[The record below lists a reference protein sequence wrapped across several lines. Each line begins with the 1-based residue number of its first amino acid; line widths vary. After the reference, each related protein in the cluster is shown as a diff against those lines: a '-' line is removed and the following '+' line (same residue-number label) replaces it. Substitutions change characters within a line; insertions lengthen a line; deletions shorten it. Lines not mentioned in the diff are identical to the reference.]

1 MSVFHY
7 LQLQEVEPE
16 DANSALDY
24 FERDEMNLDDAIDG
38 DALDAS
44 WASIVESSDSDSQV
58 AYTRYYV
65 ELTDQQFDALITRAM
80 DELPQEYI
88 KGLKN
93 VVIVMADEPTEEQR
107 QKMKLG
113 THSLLLGLYEGVPL
127 TQRGSG
133 WSGMLPDK
141 ITLFK
146 NQILAVTHDEESLFE
161 QIKRTLWHEI
171 AHYYGLDHDRI
182 DELESRP
189 QKLLE
194 FLT

>member
-1 MSVFHY
+1 M
-7 LQLQEVEPE
+7 
-16 DANSALDY
+16 
-24 FERDEMNLDDAIDG
+24 
-38 DALDAS
+38 
-44 WASIVESSDSDSQV
+44 
-58 AYTRYYV
+58 
-65 ELTDQQFDALITRAM
+65 ELTDQQFDTLITRAM

-189 QKLLE
+189 
-194 FLT
+194 